1 MKLKKGNKRN
11 KSDAIYDKKSKVI
24 EKKQNPFELHVNREK
39 FNILNR
45 KRNHSLGQPLISRQK
60 AFEKRKE
67 TIGAEYKVRNKTN
80 VFEDKRKSGYKLPKQ
95 SIYNLNDS
103 EVLTHRGQSLGEIE
117 QFDDVIPD
125 RDDDISDEEAR
136 LDANFTKNAHFG
148 GGDDDDDG
156 AKDRKT
162 IIEELIADSKKRKAE
177 RMKEHEEI
185 LDLTN
190 KLDTDW
196 KSLLSVMKKMERTED
211 LEQKKEPDDYD
222 RLVKEMIF
230 SPRGEPTQKLKS
242 EEELAR
248 IEREKLEKLEN
259 LRLQRMKDADDVT
272 AKNSNYRSAD
282 DLDDGYLLEPVVE
295 EEDQVLSYPLE
306 SNNEPDNDA
315 ASEKSD
321 NDTEVENDEQIA
333 EEEKEEEGSCE
344 ESEEEESDV
353 DSLDD
358 LKANDSESENEE
370 EEKQSIAT
378 SNGTKSSN
386 VKSTNPQ
393 DNIPFTIS
401 MPANYE
407 DFLELFNKQSIK
419 NQSTIVERIIK
430 TNHPKLYV
438 LNKMKMQKLF
448 TYLLQY
454 INDLFSNFNETNI
467 SKYFKLVQQLI
478 PHLYDLI
485 HMSPEECSE
494 NFLDVIKEKYDE
506 YKKNPK
512 LFPRLDTLIFF
523 KIMASLFPTS
533 DFRHPIV
540 TPCYIFLHHILSQAK
555 VKNRYTVAA
564 GLFLVTLTLE
574 FQHISKRFMPS
585 VMNFLTGICFLGSK
599 KSPIEKL
606 KVIPPFKR
614 MDELLVLTEKYE
626 NEFEIT
632 EKLKSI
638 DFSETPIDDYFKARA
653 LNLASCLMKDI
664 IEIYN
669 EHVGM
674 RYLLDPFEH
683 VLNRL
688 SDEKNLPESIKS
700 NIDSILADFKKIHLD
715 KKFKYPEPEKK
726 NIPMLRMLEP
736 RFENVHTDRRQM
748 YCQSGNAERKK
759 LKHMVKRENKA
770 AKRELRRDNEFV
782 SKIRHKRQRMMDIE
796 RKEKVKR
803 IFQEANV
810 QQSEFKALSR
820 TKGRKSTF

>member
-1 MKLKKGNKRN
+1 
-11 KSDAIYDKKSKVI
+11 
-24 EKKQNPFELHVNREK
+24 
-39 FNILNR
+39 
-45 KRNHSLGQPLISRQK
+45 
-60 AFEKRKE
+60 
-67 TIGAEYKVRNKTN
+67 
-80 VFEDKRKSGYKLPKQ
+80 
-95 SIYNLNDS
+95 
-103 EVLTHRGQSLGEIE
+103 
-117 QFDDVIPD
+117 
-125 RDDDISDEEAR
+125 
-136 LDANFTKNAHFG
+136 
-148 GGDDDDDG
+148 
-156 AKDRKT
+156 
-162 IIEELIADSKKRKAE
+162 
-177 RMKEHEEI
+177 MKEHEEM

-196 KSLLSVMKKMERTED
+196 KSLISVMKKMERTED

-230 SPRGEPTQKLKS
+230 SPRGEPTEKLKS
-242 EEELAR
+242 EEDIAR
-248 IEREKLEKLEN
+248 SEREKLEKLEN
-259 LRLQRMKDADDVT
+259 LRLQRMRDADDTTV
-272 AKNSNYRSAD
+272 KNSNYRSAD

-295 EEDQVLSYPLE
+295 EDDQVLSYPF
-306 SNNEPDNDA
+306 EPEENQINDDNDNH
-315 ASEKSD
+315 ASEKDDNESD
-321 NDTEVENDEQIA
+321 ESIA
-333 EEEKEEEGSCE
+333 EEEEEDGGEEEEGSCE
-344 ESEEEESDV
+344 EIEEEESDV

-370 EEKQSIAT
+370 EEKKSIEAT
-378 SNGTKSSN
+378 TNESKAHAKSND
-386 VKSTNPQ
+386 PQ

-401 MPANYE
+401 MPSSYE
-407 DFLELFNKQSIK
+407 ELLDLFNNQSIK
-419 NQSTIVERIIK
+419 IQSTIVERIIK

-454 INDLFSNFNETNI
+454 INDLFSNYDETNL
-467 SKYFKLVQQLI
+467 SKYFKLVQQLM
-478 PHLYDLI
+478 PHLFDLV

-506 YKKNPK
+506 YKKNTKVFPK
-512 LFPRLDTLIFF
+512 LDTLIFF

-585 VMNFLTGICFLGSK
+585 VMNFLAGICYLGSK
-599 KSPIEKL
+599 KSAIENL
-606 KVIPPFKR
+606 KVVPPFKR
-614 MDELLVLTEKYE
+614 MDELLVLTDKYE
-626 NEFEIT
+626 SEFEIT
-632 EKLKSI
+632 EKLKST
-638 DFSETPIDDYFKARA
+638 DFSERPIDDNFKTRA
-653 LNLASCLMKDI
+653 LNLASCLMRDFIDI
-664 IEIYN
+664 YD

-674 RYLLDPFEH
+674 RYLLYPFEN

-688 SDEKNLPESIKS
+688 VNEENLPQSVKT
-700 NIDSILADFKKIHLD
+700 NIDSILAVFKKIHLD

-736 RFENVHTDRRQM
+736 RFESVHTDRRQM
-748 YCQSGNAERKK
+748 YCQNGNTERRK

-782 SKIRHKRQRMMDIE
+782 SKIRHKRQHKMDIE

-820 TKGRKSTF
+820 TKGRKAAF